1 MASEA
6 NNNTALRY
14 VCFVRFVQKEWQ
26 TSTHKL
32 NVSQHIEKTRV
43 PVSEFRR
50 PMVMPTDRQCPD
62 ISYKRAIQ
70 YNDCC

>member
-1 MASEA
+1 MTNHYHSYSMASEA

-32 NVSQHIEKTRV
+32 NVSQHIEKNA
-43 PVSEFRR
+43 SSC
-50 PMVMPTDRQCPD
+50 Q
-62 ISYKRAIQ
+62 
-70 YNDCC
+70 